1 MNDVGASVRG
11 VTHVR
16 RARDP
21 EHRVVRRATP
31 RRATDC
37 VIVVVVVVVATAA
50 AVVVVVVVVVELAI
64 ECECERTETTQTD
77 TAARRRTRDRR
88 AVEARAVRDEPVRRA
103 QSRVFIA
110 RGRSGRRRARVED
123 SCATGRLQPSG
134 SGATH
139 RGRSRPRRWRAN
151 T

>member
-37 VIVVVVVVVATAA
+37 VIVVVVVVATAA
-50 AVVVVVVVVVELAI
+50 AVVVVVVVVVVGATSAHITDETITNDNGCAF
-64 ECECERTETTQTD
+64 ECERT
-77 TAARRRTRDRR
+77 
-88 AVEARAVRDEPVRRA
+88 
-103 QSRVFIA
+103 
-110 RGRSGRRRARVED
+110 RRARANGGLGKKVD
-123 SCATGRLQPSG
+123 KIQAQKMSP
-134 SGATH
+134 
-139 RGRSRPRRWRAN
+139 RGD
-151 T
+151 